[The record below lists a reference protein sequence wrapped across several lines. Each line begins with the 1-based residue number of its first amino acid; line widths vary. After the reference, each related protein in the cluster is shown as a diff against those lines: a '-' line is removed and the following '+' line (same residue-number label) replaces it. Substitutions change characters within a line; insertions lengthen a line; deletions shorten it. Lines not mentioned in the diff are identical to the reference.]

1 MDWYRNSILGK
12 LLGPI
17 LLLVLVGFGLL
28 AVVNGTWLYSIGWQ
42 GVSDEAREMA
52 LRASIQ
58 TEGFLGKH
66 GRTIEALAVSED
78 VREFAEA
85 AIRGGDSYRQFL
97 STITRIV
104 AQDENILNIYFGSD
118 DDQMIFDTNEWVPPT
133 DYRVG
138 DQGWYKEGK
147 RANALHFATPVVDEI
162 SGQPVLP
169 ITYPVYVDGTFRGL
183 LGMDLLLDTINK
195 AATSIR
201 TREGGYVFAMDREGT
216 ILIHPDSRLVFRA
229 NGTDW
234 EGDLGALCRD
244 MVAGKTGYGEVVFQG
259 ETQWVFYNPVPLAG
273 WSFGV
278 VFPKAVIT
286 APVVQKVTV
295 SGGISVAILILVGLL
310 ATWIVRRTIAPLRGL
325 TLAAEQMASGDLTV
339 VMDSVSTDELGALT
353 NSFGGMARELRGLI
367 GGLKGFSD
375 DIADTSQELSASAE
389 EAGASIEEV
398 AASANEFASVTV
410 EMAGNVQRMAASA
423 DHVAERASFGN
434 EAVGKAV
441 DETSR
446 LHERMTDLAGQ
457 VEELGNSSEEIG
469 RIIQV
474 INDIA
479 DQTNLLAL
487 NAAIEAARAGE
498 LGRGFAVVAEEVR
511 KLAEQS
517 SEATAEI
524 CRLINRIQRETGV
537 TVSGMK
543 ESVDQVEATF
553 AAAKTSGELLE
564 EILREAD
571 GLAKEIR
578 QIAIGT
584 EQMSSGSEEIAASTE
599 EQSAAIQQ
607 VASASQNLSN
617 MAQELQRVTNQFKL
631 DQ

>member
-1 MDWYRNSILGK
+1 MHWYRNSILGK

-17 LLLVLVGFGLL
+17 LLVVLLGFGLL
-28 AVVNGTWLYSIGWQ
+28 AVVNGTWLYSVGWQ
-42 GVSDEAREMA
+42 GASDEAREMA

-58 TEGFLGKH
+58 TEGFLDQHAK
-66 GRTIEALAVSED
+66 TIEALALSQD
-78 VREFAEA
+78 VREFAELSL
-85 AIRGGDSYRQFL
+85 RGVDSYWRFL
-97 STITRIV
+97 SSITRI
-104 AQDENILNIYFGSD
+104 AEQDASISNIYFGSETT
-118 DDQMIFDTNEWVPPT
+118 QTLFDMNEWVPPT

-138 DQGWYKEGK
+138 DQAWYKEGK
-147 RANALHFATPVVDEI
+147 RANTLHFATPVIDEI
-162 SGQPVLP
+162 SGEPVLP
-169 ITYPVYVDGTFRGL
+169 ITYPIYIDGTFRGL
-183 LGMDLLLDTINK
+183 LGMDLLLDTLNH
-195 AATSIR
+195 AATGIR

-216 ILIHPDSRLVFRA
+216 ILVHPDSQLVFRA
-229 NGTDW
+229 KGTDW

-244 MVAGKTGYGEVVFQG
+244 MVAGKAGYGEVVFEG
-259 ETQWVFYNPVPLAG
+259 ETQFVFYNPVPRAG

-278 VFPKAVIT
+278 VFPKDVIT
-286 APVVQKVTV
+286 GPVMQKVMV
-295 SGGISVAILILVGLL
+295 SAAISIAALILVALL
-310 ATWIVRRTIAPLRGL
+310 ATLIVRRTIAPLRGL
-325 TLAAEQMASGDLTV
+325 TLAAERMAAGDLTV
-339 VMDSVSTDELGALT
+339 IMEAKSTDELGNLT
-353 NSFGGMARELRGLI
+353 NSFGGMAQGLRDIVGD
-367 GGLKGFSD
+367 LKRFSD
-375 DIADTSQELSASAE
+375 EIADTSQELSASAE
-389 EAGASIEEV
+389 ETGASIEEV

-410 EMAGNVQRMAASA
+410 EMAGNVEKAAASA
-423 DHVAERASFGN
+423 DHVAERASQGN
-434 EAVGKAV
+434 AAVGMAV

-446 LHERMTDLAGQ
+446 LHERMTDLAGK

-524 CRLINRIQRETGV
+524 GRLIDRIQRETGV

-553 AAAKTSGELLE
+553 SAARASGELLQ
-564 EILREAD
+564 EILRETDA
-571 GLAKEIR
+571 LAKEIR
-578 QIAIGT
+578 QISVGT

-607 VASASQNLSN
+607 VASASQNLSH
-617 MAQELQRVTNQFKL
+617 MAQELQRITNEFKVG
-631 DQ
+631 